1 MADDAANVRQR
12 KRVEEVDSDGNA
24 IDSDAPPVTTA
35 DKKKSKKSKKE
46 SVYTDEYSPYLDI
59 LRLLSFF
66 FLASC
71 ALSYLQSGG
80 ESFFWGQK
88 NKPWYMRPDYW
99 KAKWVRVQPPISP
112 KILNH
117 RQTESNE
124 KLTIPLSHKQNGP
137 LYLTPEELL
146 QYDGSDPTKPIYL
159 AINHTIFDVSANP
172 RIYGPG
178 GSYNV
183 FAGRDASRGFV
194 TGCFVEDRTPDMRGV
209 EDMFLPLDD
218 PEVDRH
224 WSYADMQA
232 LQAEERAAAQQ
243 KVHDALKHWVDF
255 FSKSDKYGEV
265 GKVKREEGWLE
276 KEKRRPLCEQAQ
288 KGRVKRVVPG
298 QEQS

>member
-1 MADDAANVRQR
+1 MADDAANLRQR

-24 IDSDAPPVTTA
+24 IDSDAPLVTTA
-35 DKKKSKKSKKE
+35 DKKKKSKKSKKDNT
-46 SVYTDEYSPYLDI
+46 YTDEYSPYLDI

-99 KAKWVRVQPPISP
+99 KAKW
-112 KILNH
+112 
-117 RQTESNE
+117 
-124 KLTIPLSHKQNGP
+124 NGP

-218 PEVDRH
+218 PEIDRH

-265 GKVKREEGWLE
+265 GKVKREDGWLE

-298 QEQS
+298 QEKN